1 MVAVPSPLFTNL
13 TPAGRF
19 PLTVIVAAG
28 FPVVVTVNVETK
40 PCGNVVELALVNEGG
55 VPAVALATPAAIAV
69 AKSTK
74 RANRNVWIS
83 ENRRDTK
90 GRQRIGMA

>member
-1 MVAVPSPLFTNL
+1 MFTNL
-13 TPAGRF
+13 IPEGRL

-28 FPVVVTVNVETK
+28 FPVVVTVNVETR

-55 VPAVALATPAAIAV
+55 VPAIASAATAAIAV

-74 RANRNVWIS
+74 RANRNVWIK
-83 ENRRDTK
+83 EKGRDTK
-90 GRQRIGMA
+90 G